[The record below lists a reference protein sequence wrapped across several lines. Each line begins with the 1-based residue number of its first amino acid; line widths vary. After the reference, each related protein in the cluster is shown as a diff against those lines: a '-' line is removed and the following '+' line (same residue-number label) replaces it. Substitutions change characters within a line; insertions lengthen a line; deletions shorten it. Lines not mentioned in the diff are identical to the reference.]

1 MDPDCTWN
9 AGARYRGPGVA
20 PRPSGCDLA
29 VNLPRI
35 FLKPLPMRVED
46 YGLVP
51 PERGL
56 GLEIEALRRLEH
68 DASRRMN
75 PRAHGQAHGASGD
88 TTASAVA
95 GERLFIWESDR
106 PAVVLPRHGEPEAWA
121 CVPACVSRGVP
132 LLYRESGGGAV
143 VVGPGCLNIALV
155 LSLGARPWLA
165 DVERSYA
172 WVLGGLAGVLAIDGV
187 AIRSTDL
194 AVRER
199 KFAGHAQRR
208 VRGAL
213 LHHGVL
219 LYDFDLALIDAL
231 LPEPPRRPAWRGRRT
246 HGEFLTN
253 APLPRAE
260 IVRRLGRLPAL
271 SARSASG

>member
-1 MDPDCTWN
+1 MHLEDHGSLP
-9 AGARYRGPGVA
+9 PG
-20 PRPSGCDLA
+20 
-29 VNLPRI
+29 
-35 FLKPLPMRVED
+35 
-46 YGLVP
+46 
-51 PERGL
+51 RGL
-56 GLEIEALRRLEH
+56 ALENGALRRLEH
-68 DASRRMN
+68 AGARRAA
-75 PRAHGQAHGASGD
+75 PGADVHDPTLEAGD
-88 TTASAVA
+88 STEADD
-95 GERLFIWESDR
+95 GERLLVWESAE
-106 PAVVLPRHGEPEAWA
+106 PAVILPRHGDPEAWA
-121 CVPACVSRGVP
+121 HRPVCAARRIP
-132 LLYRESGGGAV
+132 LLHRESGGGAV
-143 VVGPGCLNIALV
+143 VVGPGCLNFALV

-260 IVRRLGRLPAL
+260 IVRRLRRLPAL
-271 SARSASG
+271 SAR